1 MLTFTAYRYSLLA
14 MKINKI
20 TDGFVIQVFDTE
32 TGKYLSQNFTA
43 GANVDYENEQGQTL
57 NDLDMKQYNFGPDAA
72 SEPYL
77 PFDMVQPTPE
87 LSIAL
92 KLCREQIQQDLLA
105 LCDSGYNI
113 SERNRFETIACQI
126 VVDNFKKL

>member
-1 MLTFTAYRYSLLA
+1 
-14 MKINKI
+14 MKTIHKI
-20 TDGFVIQVFDTE
+20 TTGFVTQVFDTE
-32 TGKYLSQNFTA
+32 KGMFVSQNFTA
-43 GANVDYENEQGQTL
+43 ANCSDYENPTGTTL
-57 NDLDMKQYNFGPDAA
+57 YAAELEQYNFGPYAE

-92 KLCREQIQQDLLA
+92 KSCRERIQEDLLA

-113 SERNRFETIACQI
+113 SERNRFETLVCQI